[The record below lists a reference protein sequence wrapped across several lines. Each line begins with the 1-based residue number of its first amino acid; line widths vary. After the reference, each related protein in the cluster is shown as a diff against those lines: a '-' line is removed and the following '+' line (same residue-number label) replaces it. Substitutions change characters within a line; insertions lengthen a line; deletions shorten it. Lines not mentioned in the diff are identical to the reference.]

1 MDTRRIQPLD
11 RSMFPQQG
19 GAGGQAILPRP
30 GPGRAGLI
38 RVDRTMPKRGRAK
51 AERPMIIVKDLSIGW
66 GDVVLQQHLSFEVQ
80 RGEVFCILGGS
91 GAGKSTLLRF
101 LIGLEQPLAGEIDVA
116 GRGFPD
122 LEAGLPPFGVM
133 FQAGALFGSL
143 TVGENVSVP
152 LEEWT
157 DLPDD
162 AVAAIARAKLKLV
175 GLDGAAD
182 KLPAELSGG
191 MKKRAAIARALALE
205 PELVFL
211 DEPSAGLDPV
221 AAADLDEL
229 IVTLSKSLGLTV
241 VVVTHEL
248 ESIFRIADRVI
259 MIDKVDKTIIAQGD
273 PRELKVGSSD
283 KRVTDFFNRKSKDS

>member
-1 MDTRRIQPLD
+1 MDTTRLKPLD
-11 RSMFPQQG
+11 RSQFP
-19 GAGGQAILPRP
+19 GAPRP
-30 GPGRAGLI
+30 AAGPVRSKLV
-38 RVDRTMPKRGRAK
+38 RVDRAMPRRGRVA
-51 AERPMIIVKDLSIGW
+51 AEKPIIDVKGLTIGW
-66 GDVVLQQHLSFEVQ
+66 GDVVLQKDLTFEVR
-80 RGEVFCILGGS
+80 RGEVFAILGGS

-101 LIGLEQPLAGEIDVA
+101 LIGLEEPIAGEIDIA

-143 TVGENVSVP
+143 TVGENVALP

-211 DEPSAGLDPV
+211 DEPSAGLDPIM
-221 AAADLDEL
+221 AADLDEL

-259 MIDKVDKTIIAQGD
+259 MLDKVDKTIIATGD
-273 PRELKVGSSD
+273 PRELKSSSD
-283 KRVTDFFNRKSKDS
+283 ERVSDFFNRKSKDS